1 MPARLPQQAGAALPP
16 GSLARTR
23 LSALACACVLA
34 ALGLLAPPRAA
45 PDVVRAINEAR
56 ATSCARHR
64 DFAPLR
70 ETAELDAVAAMLA
83 RGASLHAALATLAT
97 RPASASA
104 IHLTGISD
112 DRAITHALGGRY
124 CSDLGDAALREVGIA
139 RAGGSLYIIVA
150 APLQLP
156 APRDRN
162 KVERELLELVNKAR
176 ARPRRCGHVAFP
188 AAPSLTL
195 SPLLTR
201 VASGHSAAMAARGE
215 LVHDDPDGA
224 TSADRV
230 RHAGYAPRVVGE
242 NIASGAATPAE
253 TVAGWLASPGHCSNI
268 MDRRFTEMGVA
279 YAVAP
284 HSAAAIYWTQL
295 LAVPR
300 S

>member
-1 MPARLPQQAGAALPP
+1 MPRRRAACARRGAVVGAC
-16 GSLARTR
+16 
-23 LSALACACVLA
+23 ALAVF
-34 ALGLLAPPRAA
+34 GSLAPPRAA
-45 PDVVRAINEAR
+45 ADVIRALNEAR

-64 DFAPLR
+64 DLAPLR
-70 ETAELDAVAAMLA
+70 ETGELDAVAAKLA

-97 RPASASA
+97 RPESASA
-104 IHLTGISD
+104 IHLTGIVD
-112 DRAITHALGGRY
+112 DRAIARALGSRY
-124 CSDLGDAALREVGIA
+124 CADLGDAALREVGIA
-139 RAGGSLYIIVA
+139 RAGGSLYIVVT

-156 APRDRN
+156 APRDRI
-162 KVERELLELVNKAR
+162 KVEREVLELVNEAR
-176 ARPRRCGHVAFP
+176 TRPRRCGHVAFA
-188 AAPSLTL
+188 AAPALTL

-201 VASGHSAAMAARGE
+201 VATGHSTAMAARGE
-215 LVHDDPDGA
+215 LAHEDPDGA
-224 TSADRV
+224 TPADRV
-230 RHAGYAPRVVGE
+230 RHAGYAARIVGE
-242 NIASGAATPAE
+242 NIASGAATPAD